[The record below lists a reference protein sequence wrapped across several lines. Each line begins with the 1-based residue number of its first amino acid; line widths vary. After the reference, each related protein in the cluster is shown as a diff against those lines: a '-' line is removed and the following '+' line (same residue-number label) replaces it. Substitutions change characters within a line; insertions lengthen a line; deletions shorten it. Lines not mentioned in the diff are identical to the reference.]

1 METRKVIAKGGYCF
15 VCGNAGFPDKDC
27 PSCGRE
33 AKIKSMNLDF
43 RDDAEKYVTQAGM
56 QVIPDHYKGVIWS
69 GEVLKSTKSDLE
81 NDLNFQSFVQGLESI
96 NAVFAKGLLS
106 RQSAIIIAPAGFS
119 KMTFAFSCMQRA
131 VDNGFT
137 VAPLLDTVEIKRLLT
152 LAGDNPNYKACK
164 SINYDEYIVA
174 DVLFATV
181 TKLAAREWA
190 FETIQ
195 ELIDRRARKGLSTFI
210 ISRYD
215 LAEISKKDYANQFAA
230 TATAVSDDGCKYPAV
245 IRYKDFRK
253 QNRDL

>member
-1 METRKVIAKGGYCF
+1 MGGLGKLVADGYCF
-15 VCGNAGFPDKDC
+15 VCGNSGFYDRDC

-33 AKIKSMNLDF
+33 AKNRSLNLDF
-43 RDDAEKYVTQAGM
+43 RDNANDYVTESGM

-69 GEVLKSTKSDLE
+69 GEVLKSTKTDLE
-81 NDLNFQSFVQGLESI
+81 NDYNFKSFVDGMEAI
-96 NAVFAKGLLS
+96 NSVFARGLLS

-119 KMTFAFSCMQRA
+119 KMIFAYSCMQRA

-137 VAPLLDTVEIKRLLT
+137 VAPLLDTVEIKRVLT
-152 LAGDNPNYKACK
+152 LAGDNPSYRVSKT
-164 SINYDEYIVA
+164 INYDEYIMS

-210 ISRYD
+210 VSRYD
-215 LAEISKKDYANQFAA
+215 LSEISRKDYSNQFAV

-245 IRYKDFRK
+245 IRYKNFRK
-253 QNRDL
+253 DVKEV